1 MNDLPLVAL
10 RAFAVVYQTGG
21 IRAAASK
28 LGIAHSS
35 VSRHVRELETRL
47 GTALT
52 VQDSPRKGLGFTRE
66 GEVLGAATLASLGEL
81 YSAFASVR
89 EGRSTGT
96 VTISTIAAVAE
107 RLLLPAL
114 RDFHASHPEVE
125 LSIVVEQRLV
135 SFEDRDIDLAV
146 RMGRGRWTGV
156 EIEPLMDDQLFPV
169 MSPDLFATMQPPVTL
184 ETLAGC
190 RLLHDRDPQASWES
204 WRTAFGPARLDVQ
217 HGPRF
222 TSSELLIRA
231 AILGHG
237 VALAHGRLVQGD
249 IAAGRLVRPFG
260 DLAVNLGATYWLV
273 RPSHARLRPAV
284 DTVVKWLKSLE
295 AGNGREKEVR

>member
-21 IRAAASK
+21 IRAAAKK

-35 VSRHVRELETRL
+35 VSRHVRELELRL

-52 VQDSPRKGLGFTRE
+52 IQDSPRTGLRFTRE
-66 GEVLGAATLASLGEL
+66 GEVLGAAALASLTEL
-81 YSAFASVR
+81 HSAFASVR
-89 EGRSTGT
+89 EVRTTAT

-107 RLLLPAL
+107 CLLLPAL
-114 RDFHASHPEVE
+114 LDFRAHHPEVE
-125 LSIVVEQRLV
+125 VSIVVEQRLV
-135 SFEDRDIDLAV
+135 SFDDRDIDLAV

-156 EIEPLMDDQLFPV
+156 AIHPLMDDRLYPV
-169 MSPDLFATMQPPVTL
+169 MSPDLYAAIKAPVAPESL
-184 ETLAGC
+184 IGC
-190 RLLHDRDPQASWES
+190 RLLHDRDPQASWEA
-204 WRTAFGPARLDVQ
+204 WRTAFGPANLEVSQ
-217 HGPRF
+217 GPRF

-260 DLAVNLGATYWLV
+260 DMGINLGTTYWLV
-273 RPSHARLRPAV
+273 TPNHARLRPAV
-284 DTVVKWLKSLE
+284 AAVVKWLKSLG
-295 AGNGREKEVR
+295 AS

>member
-10 RAFAVVYQTGG
+10 RAFAIVYQTGG
-21 IRAAASK
+21 IRAAADK

-35 VSRHVRELETRL
+35 VSRHVRELEARL

-52 VQDSPRKGLGFTRE
+52 VHDSPRKGLSFTRE
-66 GEVLGAATLASLGEL
+66 GEALGAATLASLGEL

-89 EGRSTGT
+89 EGRTSAT
-96 VTISTIAAVAE
+96 VTISTLAAVAE

-169 MSPDLFATMQPPVTL
+169 MSPDLFASMKTPVVPD
-184 ETLAGC
+184 TLAGC
-190 RLLHDRDPQASWES
+190 RLLHDRDPQASWEA
-204 WRTAFGPARLDVQ
+204 WRSAFGPALLDVQ
-217 HGPRF
+217 HGSRF

-260 DLAVNLGATYWLV
+260 DMAVDLGTTYWLV
-273 RPSHARLRPAV
+273 RPSHARPRPAV
-284 DTVVKWLKSLE
+284 AKVVKWLKSL
-295 AGNGREKEVR
+295 GKHTGIEKEMR